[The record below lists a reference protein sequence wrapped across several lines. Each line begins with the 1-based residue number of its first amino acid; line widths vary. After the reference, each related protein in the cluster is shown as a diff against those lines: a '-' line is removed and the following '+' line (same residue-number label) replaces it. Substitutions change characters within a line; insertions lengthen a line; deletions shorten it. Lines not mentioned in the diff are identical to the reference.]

1 MITISFFYS
10 ETLEP
15 EVIKSRATGSQPLC
29 MEQFGRLLNAY
40 RMPGIDT
47 KIIAANIIGFSLNFT
62 NISISNHFLWFI
74 LGSAGQDELVCSP
87 PTESHNSEHVI
98 VFANGYVSTY
108 DW

>member
-1 MITISFFYS
+1 M
-10 ETLEP
+10 EP

-47 KIIAANIIGFSLNFT
+47 KIIAANIIVFLLKLNFT
-62 NISISNHFLWFI
+62 NISVSYHFLCFI
-74 LGSAGQDELVCSP
+74 LDSAGQDELLCSP

-108 DW
+108 D